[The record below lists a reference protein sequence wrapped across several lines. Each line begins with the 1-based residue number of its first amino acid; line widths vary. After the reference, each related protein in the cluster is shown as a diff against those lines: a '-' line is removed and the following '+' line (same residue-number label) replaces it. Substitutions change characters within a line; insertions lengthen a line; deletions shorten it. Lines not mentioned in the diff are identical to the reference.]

1 MKFAYDTNVGQV
13 RHINQDCA
21 CVLKNDHQEIFGI
34 VCDGMGGHLAG
45 EQASKMALDSLCQSF
60 LRNSPIGSKEKALTW
75 LNNAIYEANKEIYD
89 DALFNSAHKGMGTTV
104 ACCLILEDIIIIG
117 HVGDSRIYLFDE
129 NHLVQL
135 TKDHT
140 YVNLLVDSGMI
151 SKEQAKSHP
160 KKNILMKALGVF
172 EDVTISTSLLEN
184 KHQTLLLCSD
194 GLYNA
199 LSDEQMID
207 VLVKDVPL
215 EKKVLDLIDSANNNG
230 GPDNIS
236 VVLIDGGSL

>member
-1 MKFAYDTNVGQV
+1 
-13 RHINQDCA
+13 
-21 CVLKNDHQEIFGI
+21 
-34 VCDGMGGHLAG
+34 
-45 EQASKMALDSLCQSF
+45 
-60 LRNSPIGSKEKALTW
+60 
-75 LNNAIYEANKEIYD
+75 
-89 DALFNSAHKGMGTTV
+89 
-104 ACCLILEDIIIIG
+104 
-117 HVGDSRIYLFDE
+117 
-129 NHLVQL
+129 
-135 TKDHT
+135 
-140 YVNLLVDSGMI
+140 MI

-215 EKKVLDLIDSANNNG
+215 EKKVLDLIDSANNHG